1 MHAQNRIVNFNIL
14 YWIRNHHFDGLTR
27 SSPTHNLYC
36 TSDCDI
42 NKSKKEISHEFF
54 STSFVQVS
62 PQASSSA
69 GPKVVKTPIA
79 TTTPEEHPSNGQYHP
94 TAEKL
99 AVRNKNR
106 QGASHSSS
114 AHHRRSGSH
123 GSGNFNYLQQE
134 GNSPRISP
142 LRDRRVSVG
151 WIVQAFCI
159 SFVFFGI
166 AHQLVMKFKLRICI
180 CI

>member
-1 MHAQNRIVNFNIL
+1 MGAPPEHRHPQQ
-14 YWIRNHHFDGLTR
+14 HKQQ
-27 SSPTHNLYC
+27 SS
-36 TSDCDI
+36 
-42 NKSKKEISHEFF
+42 
-54 STSFVQVS
+54 STVVA

-142 LRDRRVSVG
+142 LRDRRKSSASTPRQSRLLSPVEPDLIPHHHRSVLSGDYSTASESDDDKLNRTTSVRRVPSVG
-151 WIVQAFCI
+151 NGVSGPPSATS
-159 SFVFFGI
+159 SFS
-166 AHQLVMKFKLRICI
+166 R
-180 CI
+180 

>member
-1 MHAQNRIVNFNIL
+1 MLTFFIELESTTLTVEHVAHHHTIHLAHSIVIA
-14 YWIRNHHFDGLTR
+14 
-27 SSPTHNLYC
+27 
-36 TSDCDI
+36 I
-42 NKSKKEISHEFF
+42 NAKRRFHMMGFF
-54 STSFVQVS
+54 LSFVQVA

-106 QGASHSSS
+106 HQGASHSSS

-151 WIVQAFCI
+151 
-159 SFVFFGI
+159 
-166 AHQLVMKFKLRICI
+166 
-180 CI
+180 